1 MTVNPEQIAEAFIN
15 KQPYYDGKYIV
26 VHRDRFFDAV
36 SVIGVDVDATMDRV
50 FGRPILYMA
59 VPRESSEDRSVLVI
73 IDPRNVEDV
82 EVFNAVFKRLKD
94 IIGVEMSAVKMAG
107 RVGIAIKGFKYVFM
121 EHYVMT
127 KMIDRRGVR
136 ILGYVK
142 RFAPFNSCH
151 ECLDISERIKELQS
165 RLIYESNEL
174 SDIIIRVDSMKLRE
188 ILAETGLNLYQVRE
202 TLRRAESMARR
213 DIVIDGVGIY
223 IGSDSPRALLSRYKS
238 TLNEISEIVAKI
250 KEEIVFEKLLS

>member
-26 VHRDRFFDAV
+26 AHRDHFFDAV
-36 SVIGVDVDATMDRV
+36 SVIGVDVDADMDRF

-59 VPRESSEDRSVLVI
+59 VPRESSEGRSILVT
-73 IDPRNVEDV
+73 IDPRGVEDV

-94 IIGVEMSAVKMAG
+94 IIGVEMSAVKMAD

-142 RFAPFNSCH
+142 RFAPLNSCH
-151 ECLDISERIKELQS
+151 ECVDISERIKELQN
-165 RLIYESNEL
+165 RLNYEVREL
-174 SDIIIRVDSMKLRE
+174 KDILYHLDLRKLRE
-188 ILAETGLNLYQVRE
+188 IFAKTGLSPHQVRE
-202 TLRRAESMARR
+202 ILSWAESMARR

-223 IGSDSPRALLSRYKS
+223 IGSDNPRTLLSRYKNM
-238 TLNEISEIVAKI
+238 LNKISEIVAKI